1 MDGQRQRSGRRR
13 RRKKGANGS
22 NGKTEPVVV
31 AARRP
36 NSPVIIQTRKS
47 AVAASATPDGPKSN
61 GSRRPED
68 ERDKGANGRSNG
80 AERHKPRRSAR
91 IVSLPSRDEDARE
104 LLRKRLLE
112 RLMLSETRG
121 AISRAA
127 NEYLEEGFDFPEEQE
142 VQLQLLEHFDEDRAR
157 EAIAC
162 LSGILEEEDPIKRPI
177 LERRLK
183 RIEEYADEAA
193 TRTAAAD
200 LLRATR

>member
-13 RRKKGANGS
+13 RRKKSANGS
-22 NGKTEPVVV
+22 NGKTEPVIV

-47 AVAASATPDGPKSN
+47 AVAASATPDGPKSSGHRN
-61 GSRRPED
+61 DDR
-68 ERDKGANGRSNG
+68 ERDSNGRSNG
-80 AERHKPRRSAR
+80 TERQKTRRSAR
-91 IVSLPSRDEDARE
+91 IVSLPNRDEDARE

-121 AISRAA
+121 SISRAA

-142 VQLQLLEHFDEDRAR
+142 VQLQLLEHFDEDRTR

-162 LSGILEEEDPIKRPI
+162 LSNILEEEDPIKRPI

-193 TRTAAAD
+193 TRSAAAD